1 MGFPCKSGVGGALM
15 IVIPNV
21 MGICTFSPRLDPIGN
36 SARGVSFCRRLVTMY
51 SFHNYDSLKGLDSA
65 SNAGSGNDEPPTGD
79 HMVISGKKDPRR
91 NDHDANEGGDTPLIW
106 AAAENNLSRARHLI
120 AQGFDVSAG
129 DYDERTPLH
138 LAADDNHVDMV
149 RFLLQM
155 GADACRR
162 DRFGHN
168 PRESARRMG
177 HEPGSTVV
185 AILEV
190 AESEQSLE
198 AAALSCRRHME
209 TRMSR
214 LERGPASGPGRGGE
228 VKRASPASFVP
239 PGSGDFHASSNGDG
253 SGSGSGN
260 VGGDGDSG
268 GGGGNPMTPGAKERL
283 ARVAAAGVS
292 AHAIDVHRSLQDVGD
307 PTVRMEHV
315 IAALH
320 VVGLREDDVRLTRGL
335 DVLRDEA
342 EGGAAG
348 GQSDGQFD
356 SLGKATAKRLASV
369 WRDHAAVGGSGVG
382 GKDGGHRA
390 SAPPRVTSIM
400 GTPTAP
406 RTEEVGEVEE
416 KGGRGGVLSPG
427 ALEDAMAESEV
438 LKRAFE
444 GSLVVQDW
452 PVHCT
457 NVDRIYDKTIGDTT
471 GDSAQYIPQVRS
483 GASKREG
490 VGKLIH
496 LVSIV
501 RCELTDSVLHRQSHI
516 LILEFCR
523 TCRSTPS
530 PHRSSP
536 PWTPISTALPC
547 ARSMGSGTV
556 GGTRRRSSACS
567 RVASLS
573 LTASPWRRT
582 ASTRCT
588 ST

>member
-65 SNAGSGNDEPPTGD
+65 SNAGSGNDEPSSAGD

-106 AAAENNLSRARHLI
+106 AAAENNMSRARHLI

-162 DRFGHN
+162 DRFGHT
-168 PRESARRMG
+168 PLESARRMG

-190 AESEQSLE
+190 AASEQSLE
-198 AAALSCRRHME
+198 AAALSCLSTSKSGSEARRMGN
-209 TRMSR
+209 RKSS
-214 LERGPASGPGRGGE
+214 LERGPGRGGE
-228 VKRASPASFVP
+228 VKRASPASFVSP
-239 PGSGDFHASSNGDG
+239 GSGNSRLSILEAGPGSGDFHASPNGDG
-253 SGSGSGN
+253 DGSGN

-268 GGGGNPMTPGAKERL
+268 GGGGNTMTPGAKERL
-283 ARVAAAGVS
+283 ARQAAAGVS

-320 VVGLREDDVRLTRGL
+320 VVGLREDDVRLARGL

-342 EGGAAG
+342 EAEAQG
-348 GQSDGQFD
+348 GQSYGQFD

-369 WRDHAAVGGSGVG
+369 WRDHAAVGGSGG
-382 GKDGGHRA
+382 GGEDGGHRA
-390 SAPPRVTSIM
+390 SAPPRVTM

-406 RTEEVGEVEE
+406 RTKEVGEVEE

-444 GSLVVQDW
+444 GRLVVQDW
-452 PVHCT
+452 PDHCT
-457 NVDRIYDKTIGDTT
+457 NVDGIYDKTLGDTT

-483 GASKREG
+483 GASKRG
-490 VGKLIH
+490 CGQVNPP
-496 LVSIV
+496 
-501 RCELTDSVLHRQSHI
+501 CT
-516 LILEFCR
+516 
-523 TCRSTPS
+523 RS
-530 PHRSSP
+530 
-536 PWTPISTALPC
+536 AL
-547 ARSMGSGTV
+547 RID
-556 GGTRRRSSACS
+556 
-567 RVASLS
+567 
-573 LTASPWRRT
+573 
-582 ASTRCT
+582 
-588 ST
+588 